1 MNKHI
6 YYLIYPLVPI
16 NNWIL
21 LSLAFNGGLTNRIDR
36 KYLTLQLYSDAAHLP
51 AVSRTSDSLPSVS
64 CLPMSLGWQ
73 AEVRRAISNWRYW
86 CANWIFASV
95 SAKSTKLHAPKS
107 HFGLEDHNT
116 TGVGGK
122 FLARS
127 RFRMRHSSLA
137 LLSLKLERN
146 ANYLV
151 VEWILIPLQQQIEC
165 ILSQDPKL

>member
-1 MNKHI
+1 
-6 YYLIYPLVPI
+6 
-16 NNWIL
+16 
-21 LSLAFNGGLTNRIDR
+21 
-36 KYLTLQLYSDAAHLP
+36 
-51 AVSRTSDSLPSVS
+51 
-64 CLPMSLGWQ
+64 MSLGWQ

-165 ILSQDPKL
+165 ILSQDPKRQHDWKWYTRARANTKETANFRFLWAPQTLRAPREIYYI